1 MDIIKKVRSIYPIPK
16 DWESDND
23 RKQFSLRLDG
33 MLRELFGRRVAVLKI
48 GSTRMQPDNNDVVTV
63 KAEDIGQAFFTT
75 ITANTNLNDLTV
87 PGFYGCSNA
96 SIAASLSNCP
106 VSGSGFALLVMYK
119 STAYQTQ
126 VLFYGTTI
134 YSRTRTSNG
143 WDGWYSFA
151 GTQV

>member
-1 MDIIKKVRSIYPIPK
+1 MDVIKKVRSIFPIPK
-16 DWESDND
+16 DWERDDD

-33 MLRELFGRRVAVLKI
+33 IIRELFGRRVAVLKM
-48 GSTRMQPDNNDVVTV
+48 GSTRMQPDSNDVVTV
-63 KAEDIGQAFFTT
+63 KAEDIGKAFFTT
-75 ITANTNLNDLTV
+75 IAANTNLNDLTA

-126 VLFYGTTI
+126 ALFYGTDI

-143 WDGWYSFA
+143 WGSWYRFT
-151 GTQV
+151 GTAV